1 MRNYRIDHEAGAQEA
16 LFSWCDMQ
24 RGKYPELRLLYHVP
38 NGGKRDA
45 ATARA
50 LKRQGVKAGVP
61 DLCLPVARDG
71 WHGLYIEL
79 KVGSNKPTE
88 LQKQWLKS
96 LRQQDYATA
105 VCYGWEEAAD
115 VLKSYLDDSVLLE
128 TAATAAAVADM
139 PTMQPAT

>member
-1 MRNYRIDHEAGAQEA
+1 MRNYRIDNEGGAQEA

-24 RGKYPELRLLYHVP
+24 RRKYPELRLLYHVP

-45 ATARA
+45 RTALA

-61 DLCLPVARDG
+61 DLCLPVARGG

-79 KVGSNKPTE
+79 KVGRNKPTD
-88 LQKQWLKS
+88 LQKEWLKS

-105 VCYGWEEAAD
+105 VCYGWEEAAET
-115 VLKSYLDDSVLLE
+115 LAAYLDDGTLLE
-128 TAATAAAVADM
+128 TAATAAALADM

>member
-1 MRNYRIDHEAGAQEA
+1 MRNYRIDHEGGVQEA
-16 LFSWCDMQ
+16 LFSWCDIQ

-45 ATARA
+45 RTAQA

-61 DLCLPVARDG
+61 DLCLPVARGG

-79 KVGSNKPTE
+79 KVGKNKPTE
-88 LQKQWLKS
+88 HQREWLKN

-115 VLKSYLDDSVLLE
+115 VLTSYLDHSTLLA
-128 TAATAAAVADM
+128 TAATAAALADM
-139 PTMQPAT
+139 PTLQPAT